1 MDWKIFFGTLQVVI
15 ELDPNESKVR
25 TATNN
30 FDQREDPDD
39 KVIVLLT
46 VPSWI
51 NVSVNYILSLFLG

>member
-15 ELDPNESKVR
+15 ELDSNEPKVR

-30 FDQREDPDD
+30 FDQRDPDD
-39 KVIVLLT
+39 KVIVFLT

-51 NVSVNYILSLFLG
+51 NVSVKYILSLFLG